1 MIKKTANKPH
11 FCKQKL
17 ILGTF
22 TSATTHHLHA
32 FIPPSSF
39 PLCSVIWRSW
49 RHRSAR
55 NAKTVVTTERHGSQP
70 TAEEAG
76 RQEKGRNDKAWKHRR
91 KRQLAPVCVTVFY
104 MYAVAFCHFSAFNFL
119 PPSLS
124 ALLKTCNTVC
134 SRQKK
139 KKKDRSDWN
148 AWLIS
153 FWFIQLSFWR
163 CSVGLWLILILFTL

>member
-17 ILGTF
+17 ILDTF
-22 TSATTHHLHA
+22 TSATTLHLHA

-55 NAKTVVTTERHGSQP
+55 NAKTVVTTERHSSQP

-91 KRQLAPVCVTVFY
+91 KRQLLRSASLCFICTPSHFVTSLLLTF
-104 MYAVAFCHFSAFNFL
+104 FL
-119 PPSLS
+119 PRCLRCWRLVTLS
-124 ALLKTCNTVC
+124 APN
-134 SRQKK
+134 